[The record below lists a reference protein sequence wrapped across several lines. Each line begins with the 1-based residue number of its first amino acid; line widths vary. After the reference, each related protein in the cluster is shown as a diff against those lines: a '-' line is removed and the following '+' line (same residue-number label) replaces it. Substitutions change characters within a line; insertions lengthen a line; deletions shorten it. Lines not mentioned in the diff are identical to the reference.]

1 MKNSLLLVVA
11 LVGYYCGKSTKTM
24 MNRYNH
30 LASRE
35 GFNIAIRHFKTVGSI
50 SSEVER
56 GYNLADLLLV
66 EIAENRVTHDQ
77 TRAILNALL
86 KDKLEYTVLPLNLTK
101 NIEKADKI
109 VQTFEKWS
117 NLQIVLAYFD
127 PNSGLRLINPAIK
140 SQLEAVLPLLQ
151 DELLVIY
158 VDVLSGVQ
166 ANQRAQMLKGAADDI
181 LKILYGGTV
190 AIKKGYGGFRR
201 LTIDRAQRLAEAE
214 VIEESVSDSES
225 EDRARTSAPAAPQ
238 GPKRMTPRYS
248 VSVTNELFHNGNV
261 EAWKNII
268 EAYNHKYP
276 DNEVL
281 IWYENERIN
290 DINTLFKWGKV
301 KHGTPIIIS
310 IMGSEFKEISKLQR
324 YLFEGAS
331 PRFENFLRGAPGQI
345 LDIF

>member
-1 MKNSLLLVVA
+1 MVNK
-11 LVGYYCGKSTKTM
+11 
-24 MNRYNH
+24 YNL
-30 LASRE
+30 LASRG
-35 GFNIAIRHFKTVGSI
+35 GFNQALQHFKAVGSL

-66 EIAENRVTHDQ
+66 EIASNRVSQHQ
-77 TRAILNALL
+77 TRAILSALL
-86 KDKLEYTVLPLNLTK
+86 KEKFEYQVLPVNLIK
-101 NIEKADKI
+101 SIEKADKI
-109 VQTFEKWS
+109 VQTFDKWS

-127 PNSGLRLINPAIK
+127 PNSGLRLINPAMK
-140 SQLEAVLPLLQ
+140 SQLEAILPLSQ

-158 VDVLSGVQ
+158 VNVLSGVP

-181 LKILYGGTV
+181 LKVLYGGTV

-201 LTIDRAQRLAEAE
+201 LTIEQAKRP
-214 VIEESVSDSES
+214 ESVEIVEDTPDSEPES
-225 EDRARTSAPAAPQ
+225 AVRASAPAAAQ

-248 VSVTNELFHNGNV
+248 VFVTNELFHNGNV
-261 EAWKNII
+261 EAWKKII
-268 EAYNHKYP
+268 MAYNHKYP
-276 DNEVL
+276 GNEVL

-331 PRFENFLRGAPGQI
+331 PRFENFLRGAPNQI
-345 LDIF
+345 IDIF